1 MLALC
6 FSFYWHHSAN
16 FPLKPRITF
25 CILTLADGLDCT
37 SVERNALLFKGF
49 GSKNKESVAELFVS
63 LISKVSNY
71 KVHLPTYVC
80 G

>member
-16 FPLKPRITF
+16 FSTETKDNF
-25 CILTLADGLDCT
+25 YILTLADGLDCT
-37 SVERNALLFKGF
+37 SVERNTLLFKGF
-49 GSKNKESVAELFVS
+49 WEKNKESVAELFVS

-71 KVHLPTYVC
+71 KVHLPNVC